1 MRASTSRAPSE
12 STDPVGFIVAL
23 LVRFPEI
30 ATLVSHPGEGS
41 LTLSFAIAKKLD
53 RATQRE
59 VRDLILEHVR
69 SLGALMAEPLEQVE
83 VACETDEAMTFVR
96 LTRDVRT
103 ITREELQM
111 LTVLIAQRFYG
122 LLVKSPISE
131 DEAIDDDPA
140 AQDDAVDFALEALRD
155 PSQQKGLVGYRE
167 EKRVMVYFVS
177 ARKKAKARGR

>member
-1 MRASTSRAPSE
+1 MRASTSRASE
-12 STDPVGFIVAL
+12 SSDPVGFIVAL

-30 ATLVSHPGEGS
+30 ATLVSHPAEGT
-41 LTLSFAIAKKLD
+41 LTLSFAVAKRLD
-53 RATQRE
+53 RTTQGE
-59 VRDLILEHVR
+59 VRDLLLEHVR
-69 SLGALMAEPLEQVE
+69 SLTALMADPPERLE

-111 LTVLIAQRFYG
+111 LTTLVSQRFDG
-122 LLVKSPISE
+122 MLLKSPLAE

-140 AQDDAVDFALEALRD
+140 AQDDAVEFALDALRD
-155 PSQQKGLVGYRE
+155 PSQQKSLVGYRE